1 MKNYALLGAKLG
13 HSLSPLIHN
22 TIFTQRGMDALYTL
36 LEIPE
41 ERLPLILPALHTL
54 GFSGINITLP
64 YKKSLLSYF
73 DEISPEAQ
81 FIGAVNTVRL
91 ENGSSFAH
99 NTDCKGFGLM
109 LERAGIGIKEK
120 SVSILGTGGAA
131 LSAAAYALGAGAKSV
146 AFFSRKPEGV
156 LLGCPVLPYE
166 GLARGDI
173 AVNATP
179 LGMHPNID
187 ASPLDKGRLAL
198 FETAVDLIYRPLRT
212 KFLQDA
218 ESLGLKTAGGL
229 DMLIGQAL
237 DAQKIWNGIDFS
249 PNIFDHLR
257 RLLEGQL

>member
-1 MKNYALLGAKLG
+1 MKNYALLGSRLG
-13 HSLSPLIHN
+13 HSLSPMIHN
-22 TIFTQRGMDALYTL
+22 TIFAQRGMDAAYTL

-91 ENGSSFAH
+91 ENGFSYAH
-99 NTDCKGFGLM
+99 NTDCKGFAVM
-109 LERAGIGIKEK
+109 LERAGVSIKGK
-120 SVSILGTGGAA
+120 NISILGTGGAA
-131 LSAAAYALGAGAKSV
+131 LSAAAYAIGAGAKSV
-146 AFFSRKPEGV
+146 SFFSRKPGGM
-156 LLGCPVLPYE
+156 LLGCPILPYS
-166 GLARGDI
+166 GLAKGDI
-173 AVNATP
+173 AINATP

-187 ASPLDKGRLAL
+187 ASPLSEGQLAL
-198 FETAVDLIYRPLRT
+198 FETALDLIYRPLRT

-218 ESLGLKTAGGL
+218 EKLGLKTAGGL

-237 DAQKIWNGIDFS
+237 EAQKIWNGFDFS
-249 PNIFDHLR
+249 SDFFDYLR
-257 RLLEGQL
+257 RLLEGNL